1 MKYTF
6 EQLPLAITTLHD
18 KVDSIKELL
27 LNTQQERHSSYSD
40 LLTIGQASEFLNLSV
55 PTLYTKVS
63 RREIPVNKQG
73 KRLYFSRDELST
85 WIKSGRR
92 KIIEEIQ
99 SSIKHKLT
107 EENPP
112 PQ

>member
-6 EQLPLAITTLHD
+6 EQLPLAINTLHD

-27 LNTQQERHSSYSD
+27 LQTQQEQDSPCSE
-40 LLTIGQASEFLNLSV
+40 LLTIRQASEFLNLSV

-63 RREIPVNKQG
+63 RREIPVNKRG
-73 KRLYFSRDELST
+73 KLLCFSRKDLLI

-112 PQ
+112 PR